1 MGAPQRKVPGSHI
14 LAFRL
19 DNRRLMVDDDGA
31 PLSFAENSTKA
42 SQALTLRWDEQIVI
56 DDSRSGLAK

>member
-1 MGAPQRKVPGSHI
+1 MWTPQRKVPGSHI

-19 DNRRLMVDDDGA
+19 DNRRLMVDGE
-31 PLSFAENSTKA
+31 PRSFAENSTKA
-42 SQALTLRWDEQIVI
+42 SQALTLRLDEQIVI